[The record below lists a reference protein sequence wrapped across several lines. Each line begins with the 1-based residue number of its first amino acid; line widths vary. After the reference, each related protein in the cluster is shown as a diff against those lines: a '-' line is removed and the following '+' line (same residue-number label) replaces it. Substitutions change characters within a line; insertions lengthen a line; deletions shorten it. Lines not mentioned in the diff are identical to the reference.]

1 MENNYGYK
9 DEIISS
15 RVGNLGGSDA
25 RILAAIAKNGCVQR
39 AQVERLAIAKG
50 LYERPNITNIAMQYG
65 DFIENMIYDSLVQV
79 DERWESNKCFRSQK
93 YGREGLGLL
102 VHIDFSLFDESR
114 DKPLLLW
121 VECKATTTDIEQTY
135 KDYKEQLYVEYVLGK
150 ELAEQL
156 GADFKLELCHYDAS
170 VMFEDEF
177 QLQFAFDPD
186 KISRKKVIFKKPV
199 FDISSGMDIAAQYV
213 SEMTEY
219 KREEIDWDY
228 LPAEVQEQM
237 KQVNNILVSI
247 KEKQDS
253 IEEFKSRFY
262 DFLCKNEIK
271 SVKTPY
277 FTISRV
283 DESVSIQFDK
293 VRFTAE
299 HPELAAKYQR
309 AVKKKGCVLIKTKEV
324 KDEK

>member
-170 VMFEDEF
+170 VMFEGEF

-283 DESVSIQFDK
+283 DEAISMQFDK
-293 VRFTAE
+293 VKFASE
-299 HPELAAKYQR
+299 HPELVAEYQKE
-309 AVKKKGCVLIKTKEV
+309 VKKKGYVLIKTKEV

>member
-1 MENNYGYK
+1 MNLDYK
-9 DEIISS
+9 NDIINSRIGSLGSS
-15 RVGNLGGSDA
+15 DGKV
-25 RILAAIAKNGCVQR
+25 LAAIAKNGCVQR
-39 AQVERLAIAKG
+39 GQVERLAIAKG

-309 AVKKKGCVLIKTKEV
+309 AVKKKGYVLIKTKEV
-324 KDEK
+324 KDEE

>member
-199 FDISSGMDIAAQYV
+199 FDIASGMDIAAQYV

-283 DESVSIQFDK
+283 DESVSMQFDK
-293 VRFTAE
+293 AKFAAE
-299 HPELAAKYQR
+299 HPEMVDKYQKV
-309 AVKKKGCVLIKTKEV
+309 VKKKGYVLIKTKEV

>member
-1 MENNYGYK
+1 MNLDYK
-9 DEIISS
+9 NDIINSRIGSLGSS
-15 RVGNLGGSDA
+15 DGKV
-25 RILAAIAKNGCVQR
+25 LAAIAKNGCVQR
-39 AQVERLAIAKG
+39 GQVERLAIAKG

-102 VHIDFSLFDESR
+102 VHIDFSLFDDSR

-199 FDISSGMDIAAQYV
+199 FDIASGMDIAAQYV

-309 AVKKKGCVLIKTKEV
+309 AVKKKGYVLIKTKEV

>member
-1 MENNYGYK
+1 MNLDYK
-9 DEIISS
+9 NDIINSRIGSLGSS
-15 RVGNLGGSDA
+15 DGKV
-25 RILAAIAKNGCVQR
+25 LAAIAKNGCVQR
-39 AQVERLAIAKG
+39 GQVERLAIAKG
-50 LYERPNITNIAMQYG
+50 LYERPNITNLAMQYG

-150 ELAEQL
+150 DLAEQL

-309 AVKKKGCVLIKTKEV
+309 AVKKKGYVLIKTKEV

>member
-1 MENNYGYK
+1 MENNYDYK

-15 RVGNLGGSDA
+15 RVGALGGSDGKV
-25 RILAAIAKNGCVQR
+25 LAAIANNGCVQR
-39 AQVERLAIAKG
+39 GQVERLAIAKG
-50 LYERPNITNIAMQYG
+50 LYERPNITNLAMQYG

-170 VMFEDEF
+170 VMFEDES

-199 FDISSGMDIAAQYV
+199 FDIASGMDIAAQYV
-213 SEMTEY
+213 SEMTKY

-283 DESVSIQFDK
+283 DEAISMQFDK
-293 VRFTAE
+293 VKFASE
-299 HPELAAKYQR
+299 HPELVAEYQKE
-309 AVKKKGCVLIKTKEV
+309 VKKKGYVLIKAKEV

>member
-79 DERWESNKCFRSQK
+79 DERWESNKCIRSQK

-309 AVKKKGCVLIKTKEV
+309 AVKKKGYVLIKTKEV

>member
-102 VHIDFSLFDESR
+102 VHIDFSLFDDSR

-135 KDYKEQLYVEYVLGK
+135 KNYKEQLYVEYVLGK

-177 QLQFAFDPD
+177 QRQFAFDPD

-253 IEEFKSRFY
+253 IEGFKSRFY

-309 AVKKKGCVLIKTKEV
+309 AVKKKGYVLIKTKEV

>member
-247 KEKQDS
+247 KEKQDG

-283 DESVSIQFDK
+283 DEAISMQFDK
-293 VRFTAE
+293 VKFASE
-299 HPELAAKYQR
+299 HPELVAEYQKE
-309 AVKKKGCVLIKTKEV
+309 VKKKGYVLIKTKEV

>member
-170 VMFEDEF
+170 VMFEDES

-199 FDISSGMDIAAQYV
+199 FDIASGMDIAAQYV

-309 AVKKKGCVLIKTKEV
+309 AVKKKGYVLIKTKEV

>member
-1 MENNYGYK
+1 MNLDYK
-9 DEIISS
+9 NDIINSRIGSLGSS
-15 RVGNLGGSDA
+15 DGKV
-25 RILAAIAKNGCVQR
+25 LAAIAKNGCVQR

-50 LYERPNITNIAMQYG
+50 LYERPNITNLAMQYG

-199 FDISSGMDIAAQYV
+199 FDIASGMDIAAQYV

-253 IEEFKSRFY
+253 IDEFKSRFY

-309 AVKKKGCVLIKTKEV
+309 AVKKKGYVLIKTKEV

>member
-1 MENNYGYK
+1 MENNYDYK

-25 RILAAIAKNGCVQR
+25 RILAAIAKNGCVQKG
-39 AQVERLAIAKG
+39 QVERLAIAKG
-50 LYERPNITNIAMQYG
+50 LYERPNITNLAMQYG

-102 VHIDFSLFDESR
+102 VHIDFSLFDDSR

-135 KDYKEQLYVEYVLGK
+135 KDYKEQLFVEYVLGK

-170 VMFEDEF
+170 VMFEDES

-186 KISRKKVIFKKPV
+186 KISRKKVIFKKAV
-199 FDISSGMDIAAQYV
+199 FDIPSGMDIAAQYV

-277 FTISRV
+277 FTISIV

-309 AVKKKGCVLIKTKEV
+309 AVKKKGYVLIKTKEV

>member
-25 RILAAIAKNGCVQR
+25 RILAAIAKNGCVQKG
-39 AQVERLAIAKG
+39 QVERLAIAKG
-50 LYERPNITNIAMQYG
+50 LYERPNITNLAMQYG

-102 VHIDFSLFDESR
+102 VHIDFSLFDDSR

-135 KDYKEQLYVEYVLGK
+135 KDYKEQLFVEYVLGK

-309 AVKKKGCVLIKTKEV
+309 AVKKKGYVLIKTKEV

>member
-199 FDISSGMDIAAQYV
+199 FDISSGMDIAAKYM

-283 DESVSIQFDK
+283 DESVSIQFGK

-309 AVKKKGCVLIKTKEV
+309 AVKKKGYVLIKTKEV

>member
-283 DESVSIQFDK
+283 GESVSIQFDE

-309 AVKKKGCVLIKTKEV
+309 AVKKKGYVLIKTKEV

>member
-170 VMFEDEF
+170 VMFEDES

-186 KISRKKVIFKKPV
+186 KISRKKVIFKKAV
-199 FDISSGMDIAAQYV
+199 FDIPSGMDIAAQYV

-309 AVKKKGCVLIKTKEV
+309 AVKKKGYVLIKTKEV

>member
-1 MENNYGYK
+1 MENNYDYK

-15 RVGNLGGSDA
+15 RVGALGGSDGKV
-25 RILAAIAKNGCVQR
+25 LAAIANNGCVQR
-39 AQVERLAIAKG
+39 GQVERLAIAKG
-50 LYERPNITNIAMQYG
+50 LYERPNITNLAMQYR

-170 VMFEDEF
+170 VMFEDES

-199 FDISSGMDIAAQYV
+199 FDIASGMDIAAQYV

-283 DESVSIQFDK
+283 DEAISMQFDK
-293 VRFTAE
+293 VKFASE
-299 HPELAAKYQR
+299 HPELVAEYQKE
-309 AVKKKGCVLIKTKEV
+309 VKKKGYVLIKTKEV

>member
-1 MENNYGYK
+1 MNLDYK
-9 DEIISS
+9 NDIINSRIGSLGSS
-15 RVGNLGGSDA
+15 DGKV
-25 RILAAIAKNGCVQR
+25 LAAIAKNGCVQR
-39 AQVERLAIAKG
+39 GQVERLAIAKG

-150 ELAEQL
+150 ELAEEL

-170 VMFEDEF
+170 VMFEDES

-186 KISRKKVIFKKPV
+186 KISRKKVVFKKPV
-199 FDISSGMDIAAQYV
+199 FDISFGMDIASKYV

-262 DFLCKNEIK
+262 DFLCKNEVK
-271 SVKTPY
+271 SIKTPY

-309 AVKKKGCVLIKTKEV
+309 AVKKKGYVLIKTKEV

>member
-1 MENNYGYK
+1 MNLDYK
-9 DEIISS
+9 NDIINSRIGSLGSS
-15 RVGNLGGSDA
+15 DGKV
-25 RILAAIAKNGCVQR
+25 LAAIAKNGCVR
-39 AQVERLAIAKG
+39 RGQVERLAIAKG

-170 VMFEDEF
+170 VMFEDES

-309 AVKKKGCVLIKTKEV
+309 AVKKKGYVLIKTKEV

>member
-1 MENNYGYK
+1 MENNYVYK

-50 LYERPNITNIAMQYG
+50 LYERPNITNLAMQYG

-309 AVKKKGCVLIKTKEV
+309 AVKKKGYVLIKTKEV

>member
-170 VMFEDEF
+170 VMFEDES

-199 FDISSGMDIAAQYV
+199 FDIASGMDIAAQYV

-283 DESVSIQFDK
+283 DEVISMQFDK
-293 VRFTAE
+293 VKFASE
-299 HPELAAKYQR
+299 HPELVAEYQKE
-309 AVKKKGCVLIKTKEV
+309 VKKKGYVLIKTKEV

>member
-50 LYERPNITNIAMQYG
+50 LYERPNITNLAMQYG

-102 VHIDFSLFDESR
+102 VHIDFSLFDDSR

-309 AVKKKGCVLIKTKEV
+309 AVKKKGYVLIKTKEV

>member
-1 MENNYGYK
+1 MNLDYK
-9 DEIISS
+9 NDIINSRIGSLGSS
-15 RVGNLGGSDA
+15 DGKV
-25 RILAAIAKNGCVQR
+25 LAAIAKNGCVQR
-39 AQVERLAIAKG
+39 GQVERLAIAKG

-102 VHIDFSLFDESR
+102 VHIDFSLFDDSR

-135 KDYKEQLYVEYVLGK
+135 KDYKEQLYIEYVLGK

-170 VMFEDEF
+170 VMFEDES

-309 AVKKKGCVLIKTKEV
+309 AVKKKGYVLIKTKEV

>member
-1 MENNYGYK
+1 MENNYDYK

-15 RVGNLGGSDA
+15 RVGALGGSDGKV
-25 RILAAIAKNGCVQR
+25 LAAIANNGCVQR
-39 AQVERLAIAKG
+39 GQVERLAIAKG
-50 LYERPNITNIAMQYG
+50 LYERPNITNLAMQYG

-170 VMFEDEF
+170 VMFEDES

-199 FDISSGMDIAAQYV
+199 FDIASGMDIAAQYV
-213 SEMTEY
+213 SEMTKY

-283 DESVSIQFDK
+283 DEAISMQFDK
-293 VRFTAE
+293 VKFASE
-299 HPELAAKYQR
+299 HPELVAEYQKE
-309 AVKKKGCVLIKTKEV
+309 VKKKGYVLIKTKEV

>member
-277 FTISRV
+277 FTISIV

-309 AVKKKGCVLIKTKEV
+309 AVKKKGYVLIKTKEV

>member
-1 MENNYGYK
+1 MNLDYK
-9 DEIISS
+9 NDIINSRIGSLGSS
-15 RVGNLGGSDA
+15 DGKV
-25 RILAAIAKNGCVQR
+25 LAAIAKNGCVQR
-39 AQVERLAIAKG
+39 GQVERLAIAKG

-102 VHIDFSLFDESR
+102 VHIDFSLFDDSR

-135 KDYKEQLYVEYVLGK
+135 KDYKEQLYIEYVLGK

-170 VMFEDEF
+170 VMFEDES

-186 KISRKKVIFKKPV
+186 KISRKKVVFKKPV
-199 FDISSGMDIAAQYV
+199 FDISFGMDIASKYV

-309 AVKKKGCVLIKTKEV
+309 AVKKKGYVLIKTKEV

>member
-1 MENNYGYK
+1 MNLDYK
-9 DEIISS
+9 NDIINSRIGSLGSS
-15 RVGNLGGSDA
+15 DGKV
-25 RILAAIAKNGCVQR
+25 LAAIAKNGCVQR
-39 AQVERLAIAKG
+39 GQVERLAIAKG
-50 LYERPNITNIAMQYG
+50 LYERPNITNLAMQYG

-102 VHIDFSLFDESR
+102 VHIDFSLFDDSR

-228 LPAEVQEQM
+228 LPADVQEQM

-253 IEEFKSRFY
+253 IGEFKSRFY

-309 AVKKKGCVLIKTKEV
+309 AVKKKGYVLIKTKEV

>member
-1 MENNYGYK
+1 MNLDYK
-9 DEIISS
+9 NDIINSRIGSLGSS
-15 RVGNLGGSDA
+15 DGKV
-25 RILAAIAKNGCVQR
+25 LAAIAKNGCVQR
-39 AQVERLAIAKG
+39 GQVERLAIAKG

-102 VHIDFSLFDESR
+102 VHIDFSLFDDSR

-135 KDYKEQLYVEYVLGK
+135 KDYKEQLYIEYMLGK
-150 ELAEQL
+150 ELAEEL

-170 VMFEDEF
+170 VMFEDES

-186 KISRKKVIFKKPV
+186 KISRKKVVFKKPV
-199 FDISSGMDIAAQYV
+199 FDISFGMDIASKYV

-262 DFLCKNEIK
+262 DFLCKNEVK
-271 SVKTPY
+271 SIKTPY

-283 DESVSIQFDK
+283 DESVSMQFDK
-293 VRFTAE
+293 AKFAAE
-299 HPELAAKYQR
+299 HPEMVDKYQKV
-309 AVKKKGCVLIKTKEV
+309 VKKKGYVLIKTKEV

>member
-1 MENNYGYK
+1 MENNYDYK
-9 DEIISS
+9 DDIISS
-15 RVGNLGGSDA
+15 RVGALGGSDGKV
-25 RILAAIAKNGCVQR
+25 LAAIAKNGCVQR

-65 DFIENMIYDSLVQV
+65 DFIENMIYHSLVQV

-135 KDYKEQLYVEYVLGK
+135 KDYKEQLYVEYVLGM

-309 AVKKKGCVLIKTKEV
+309 AVKKKGYVLIKTKGV

>member
-65 DFIENMIYDSLVQV
+65 DYIENMIYDSLVQV

-309 AVKKKGCVLIKTKEV
+309 AVKKKGYVLIKTKEV

>member
-1 MENNYGYK
+1 MNLDYK
-9 DEIISS
+9 NDIINSRIGSLGSS
-15 RVGNLGGSDA
+15 DGKV
-25 RILAAIAKNGCVQR
+25 LAAIAKNGCVQR
-39 AQVERLAIAKG
+39 GQVERLAIAEG
-50 LYERPNITNIAMQYG
+50 LYERPNITNLAMQYG

-102 VHIDFSLFDESR
+102 VHIDFSPFDESR

-283 DESVSIQFDK
+283 DVSVSIQFDK

-309 AVKKKGCVLIKTKEV
+309 AVKKKGYVLIKTKEV

>member
-50 LYERPNITNIAMQYG
+50 LYERPNITNLAMQYG

-102 VHIDFSLFDESR
+102 VHIDFSLFDDSR

-135 KDYKEQLYVEYVLGK
+135 KDYKEQLYIEYVLGK

-170 VMFEDEF
+170 VMFEDES

-247 KEKQDS
+247 KEKQES

-309 AVKKKGCVLIKTKEV
+309 AVKKKGYVLIKTKEV

>member
-1 MENNYGYK
+1 MENNYDYK

-15 RVGNLGGSDA
+15 RVGALGGSDGKV
-25 RILAAIAKNGCVQR
+25 LAAIANNGCVQR
-39 AQVERLAIAKG
+39 GQVERLAIAKG
-50 LYERPNITNIAMQYG
+50 LYERPNITNLAMQYG

-309 AVKKKGCVLIKTKEV
+309 AVKKKGYVLIKTKEV

>member
-50 LYERPNITNIAMQYG
+50 LYERPNITNLAMQYG

-199 FDISSGMDIAAQYV
+199 FDIASGMDIAAQYV

-253 IEEFKSRFY
+253 IEKFKSRFY

-271 SVKTPY
+271 SVKTSY

-283 DESVSIQFDK
+283 DEAISVQFDK
-293 VRFTAE
+293 VKFASE
-299 HPELAAKYQR
+299 HPELLAKYQKE
-309 AVKKKGCVLIKTKEV
+309 VKKKGYVLIKTKEV

>member
-50 LYERPNITNIAMQYG
+50 LYERPNITNLAMQYG

-170 VMFEDEF
+170 VMFEDES

-199 FDISSGMDIAAQYV
+199 FDIASGMDIAAQYV

-309 AVKKKGCVLIKTKEV
+309 AVKKKGYVLIKTKKV

>member
-135 KDYKEQLYVEYVLGK
+135 KDYKEQLYIEYMLGK

-170 VMFEDEF
+170 VMFEDES

-186 KISRKKVIFKKPV
+186 KISRKKVVFKKPV
-199 FDISSGMDIAAQYV
+199 FDISFGMDIASKYV

-262 DFLCKNEIK
+262 DFLCKNEVK
-271 SVKTPY
+271 SIKTPY

-309 AVKKKGCVLIKTKEV
+309 AVKKKGYVLIKTKEV

>member
-1 MENNYGYK
+1 MENNYDYK

-15 RVGNLGGSDA
+15 RVGALGGSDGKV
-25 RILAAIAKNGCVQR
+25 LAAIANNGCVQR
-39 AQVERLAIAKG
+39 GQVERLAIAKG
-50 LYERPNITNIAMQYG
+50 LYERPNITNLAMQYG

-93 YGREGLGLL
+93 YGREVLGLL

-309 AVKKKGCVLIKTKEV
+309 AVKKKGYVLIKTKEV

>member
-50 LYERPNITNIAMQYG
+50 LYERPNITNLAMQYG

-170 VMFEDEF
+170 VMFEDES

-199 FDISSGMDIAAQYV
+199 FDIASGMDIAAQYV

-309 AVKKKGCVLIKTKEV
+309 AVKKKGYVLIKTKEV

>member
-1 MENNYGYK
+1 MNLDYK
-9 DEIISS
+9 NDIINSRIGSLGSS
-15 RVGNLGGSDA
+15 DGKV
-25 RILAAIAKNGCVQR
+25 LAAIAKNGCVQR
-39 AQVERLAIAKG
+39 GQVERLAIAKG
-50 LYERPNITNIAMQYG
+50 LYERPNITNLAMQYG

-102 VHIDFSLFDESR
+102 VHIDFSLFDDSR

-247 KEKQDS
+247 KEKQDI

-309 AVKKKGCVLIKTKEV
+309 AVKKKGYVLIKTKEV

>member
-1 MENNYGYK
+1 MNLDYK
-9 DEIISS
+9 NDIINSRIGSLGSS
-15 RVGNLGGSDA
+15 DGKV
-25 RILAAIAKNGCVQR
+25 LAAIAKNGCVQR
-39 AQVERLAIAKG
+39 GQVERLAIAKG

-135 KDYKEQLYVEYVLGK
+135 KDYKEQLYIEYMLGK
-150 ELAEQL
+150 ELAEEL

-170 VMFEDEF
+170 VMFEDES

-186 KISRKKVIFKKPV
+186 KISRKKVVFKKPV
-199 FDISSGMDIAAQYV
+199 FDISFGMDIASKYV

-262 DFLCKNEIK
+262 DFLCKNEVK
-271 SVKTPY
+271 SIKTPY

-283 DESVSIQFDK
+283 DESVSMQFDK
-293 VRFTAE
+293 AKFAAE
-299 HPELAAKYQR
+299 HPEMVDKYQKV
-309 AVKKKGCVLIKTKEV
+309 VKKKGYVLIKTKEV